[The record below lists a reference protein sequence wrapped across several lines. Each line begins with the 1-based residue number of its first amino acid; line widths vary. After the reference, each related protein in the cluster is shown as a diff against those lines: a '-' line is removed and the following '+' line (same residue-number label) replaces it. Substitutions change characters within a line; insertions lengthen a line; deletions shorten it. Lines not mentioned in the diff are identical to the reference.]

1 MKLPFDRSEWDFEE
15 LTHRNSRAERKRVNR
30 NVEKFINWMQ
40 YTFEYT
46 APRPLEEG
54 EKYHWQGMRMHPENN
69 LYLKEHIDSWTWVD
83 ASPKDDESVK
93 IDELEIDHWFKKIKL
108 EVT

>member
-1 MKLPFDRSEWDFEE
+1 MKLPFDRSEWGFEE

-40 YTFEYT
+40 YTFEST
-46 APRPLEEG
+46 APRPLKEK

-69 LYLKEHIDSWTWVD
+69 LYLKDHIDSWTWVD
-83 ASPKDDESVK
+83 CSPKDDDSVGLN
-93 IDELEIDHWFKKIKL
+93 ELEIDHWFKEIKL
-108 EVT
+108 EGT

>member
-1 MKLPFDRSEWDFEE
+1 MKLPFDRSEWCFEE

-30 NVEKFINWMQ
+30 NVEKFIKWMQ

-54 EKYHWQGMRMHPENN
+54 EKYHWQGMRLH
-69 LYLKEHIDSWTWVD
+69 LKTMKV
-83 ASPKDDESVK
+83 
-93 IDELEIDHWFKKIKL
+93 
-108 EVT
+108 